1 MTTARIRLMAGAA
14 GVAATMLLAGTAGA
28 QTLIPSATISLGGG
42 YSTNPFLQSQ
52 DSKGEASVQLN
63 VNPTLQ
69 IIDDT
74 DSATISANYN
84 RTDYLSNYGSNDGY
98 GVRINANSALN
109 ARTSIYLSAGYDSQI
124 LGAGNAYNYTPVIAP
139 IDSGT
144 GTGTDT
150 GTGTTTGTIGTGV
163 IVNPVVDD
171 FGDVGNDIGLIGLRQ
186 RRNSLSANFG
196 GSYRPDEV
204 SNWGLGASLSR
215 SSYPSNGG
223 IASSFRSYGVNASY
237 SRSLTERSSIGLQV
251 AATTVDYAI
260 APNSKF
266 ITPRVTYSTMVRER
280 WSLNLAVGASFV
292 DDGFGNGVAAS
303 ATASLCKSGELDNIC
318 FNASREP
325 SVSGFGGARTNS
337 SIGAS
342 YTRRLA
348 ERTNMAASASY
359 QRSGSGVTATTSG
372 DSRINGQ
379 DYLNGSLSVNQG
391 IGRRISAY
399 GSVSYRDVKGIG
411 VPIDADI
418 GGRIG
423 LTLSLGGRS

>member
-1 MTTARIRLMAGAA
+1 MTTPRIRLAASAA
-14 GVAATMLLAGTAGA
+14 GVAAIALLAGTAGA
-28 QTLIPSATISLGGG
+28 QTLIPSATISVGGG

-52 DSKGEASVQLN
+52 NAKGEASVQLN
-63 VNPTLQ
+63 VNPSLQ

-74 DSATISANYN
+74 DSAVISANYN

-98 GVRINANSALN
+98 GVSINANSALN
-109 ARTSIYLSAGYDSQI
+109 ARTSIYLAANFDSQI
-124 LGAGNAYNYTPVIAP
+124 LGAGGAYSYSPVIAP
-139 IDSGT
+139 VDTGT

-150 GTGTTTGTIGTGV
+150 TGTGTIGTGV
-163 IVNPVVDD
+163 VVNPVVDV
-171 FGDVGNDIGLIGLRQ
+171 GVGNDIGLIGLRQ
-186 RRNSLSANFG
+186 RRNSLSASFG

-204 SNWGLGASLSR
+204 SSWGLGASLSR
-215 SSYPSNGG
+215 SSYPDNGG
-223 IASSFRSYGVNASY
+223 IASNFRSYGVNASY
-237 SRSLTERSSIGLQV
+237 TRSLNERSSIGLQV
-251 AATTVDYAI
+251 SATTVDYAI

-266 ITPRVTYSTMVRER
+266 VTPRVTYSTMVRER

-292 DDGFGNGVAAS
+292 DDGFSTGVAAS

-342 YTRRLA
+342 YSRRLA

-359 QRSGSGVTATTSG
+359 QHSGSGVTTTSLG
-372 DSRINGQ
+372 ESSIDGQ
-379 DYLNGSLSVNQG
+379 DYLNGSLSINQG

-399 GSVSYRDVKGIG
+399 GSLNYRDVKGLG